1 MTIPENIS
9 LIQCGRHLNQ
19 QEVEQIQETVNLF
32 PKLSRKEL
40 AQTICENL
48 EWFTASGR
56 DMSKLSH
63 RPGREEIKAQKKKK
77 KKAEKELRKEQKAQ
91 GLEEP
96 SGFSVPNRK
105 SGFKTVEEEIGA
117 RNEAVTEEVR
127 IFKTSLP
134 VLLKRLSKISD
145 PRNPK
150 KTKHKLTVL
159 MLYGII
165 AFVYHMASRR
175 EANRKMTNPIIMKNL
190 KLLFPELESMPH
202 NDTLERLLARIDV
215 NEIEKAQIELV
226 RSLIRKKK
234 FVRYLIE
241 GRYPIAIDGTQKIVR
256 DYLWSE
262 ECLERNI
269 KVKKDEEPRKQ
280 YYVYVLEASLA
291 FQNGMTIPLMSEFL
305 NYAEGDTATKKQDC
319 ELKAFKRLAQRLKAE
334 FRRLPIIVLLDG
346 LYPNGPVMT
355 ICRKNR
361 WDFMIVLQNDSLSTV
376 WEEYDGLLKLLP
388 ENNYKMNCG
397 KRKQHFQWVNDIVHH
412 YDRHKRETIHVVV
425 CNETWEEVDKKTG
438 EVITKRSHHAWISSK
453 ALDRRSLHERCNLG
467 ARHRWNIETGILIEK
482 HHGYNYEHCF
492 SYDWNSMKGYHYL
505 MRIGHGLKV
514 LSQYS
519 ESLIKIVKEKGIQGF
534 VDFVRETIMASLL
547 DIRFVKK
554 RLSGPIQL
562 RLI

>member
-1 MTIPENIS
+1 
-9 LIQCGRHLNQ
+9 
-19 QEVEQIQETVNLF
+19 
-32 PKLSRKEL
+32 
-40 AQTICENL
+40 
-48 EWFTASGR
+48 
-56 DMSKLSH
+56 MSKLSH
-63 RPGREEIKAQKKKK
+63 RSGREEIKAQKKKK
-77 KKAEKELRKEQKAQ
+77 KRAEKELREEQKAQ

-105 SGFKTVEEEIGA
+105 SGYKTVEEEINA

-145 PRNPK
+145 PRNPEK
-150 KTKHKLTVL
+150 IKHKLTVL

-175 EANRKMTNPIIMKNL
+175 EANRKMTNPVIMQNL
-190 KLLFPELESMPH
+190 KLLFPELASMPH

-234 FVRYLIE
+234 FARYLIE
-241 GRYPIAIDGTQKIVR
+241 GRYPVAIDGTQKIVR
-256 DYLWSE
+256 DYQWSE

-269 KVKKDEEPRKQ
+269 KVKKGEEPVKQ

-319 ELKAFKRLAQRLKAE
+319 ELKAFKRLAQRIKSE
-334 FRRLPIIVLLDG
+334 FRRLPIMVLLDG

-355 ICRKNR
+355 ICRKNN
-361 WDFMIVLQNDSLSTV
+361 WDFMIVLQNDSLTSA
-376 WEEYDGLLKLLP
+376 WEEYYGLLKLLP
-388 ENNYKMNCG
+388 ENSYKRNCG
-397 KRKQHFQWVNDIVHH
+397 KRRQHFQWVNDIVHH
-412 YDRHKRETIHVVV
+412 YDRRKRETIHIVV
-425 CNETWEEVDKKTG
+425 CTENWKEVDKKTG
-438 EVITKRSHHAWISSK
+438 KVIPKSSHHAWISSK
-453 ALDRRSLHERCNLG
+453 ALHRSNLHERCNLG
-467 ARHRWNIETGILIEK
+467 ARHRWNIETGILVEK

-505 MRIGHGLKV
+505 MRIGDGLKV

-519 ESLIKIVKEKGIQGF
+519 ERLSKVIKEKGIQGF

-547 DIRFVKK
+547 DIRFIKK
-554 RLSGPIQL
+554 RLSGPVQL